1 MTHNRV
7 SVIVPVY
14 QVSAYV
20 ERCLRSVMAQTYPD
34 MECIIVDDATK
45 DDSIEKCE
53 RLIRRYDGA
62 IRFRILHHDR
72 NRGLSAARNT
82 GTKAAVGDYLY
93 YLDSDDYL
101 SPDCIARLAAV
112 VNEDNGIEMVQG
124 NGAMKSDGA
133 ESFLY
138 RADHPILTRNYEETR
153 RAFFQ
158 DRYIYISVWNKLI
171 KKSLIEEHQ
180 IYCREG
186 MVFEDLLWVFYLMKH
201 LKRTYLCE
209 AVTYYWCIRPGSIM
223 TAAKAETFR
232 CYALIFDEIL
242 LHTTAG
248 REREELDGYLYYFV
262 KRYVSYV
269 KLVPAFKDTIRRYR
283 AKARQYHCW
292 KTFMV
297 LSAASIVARFGNP
310 SRLLERMNAVRWK
323 LTKGK

>member
-1 MTHNRV
+1 MTHKRV

-34 MECIIVDDATK
+34 MEGIIVDDATK

-82 GTKAAVGDYLY
+82 GTEAAVGDYLY

-112 VNEDNGIEMVQG
+112 VNEDDGIEMVQG
-124 NGAMKSDGA
+124 NGVMKSDGA

-171 KKSLIEEHQ
+171 KKSLIEEHR

-223 TAAKAETFR
+223 TAAKAETLR

-242 LHTTAG
+242 QHATAG

>member
-1 MTHNRV
+1 MTHKRV

-82 GTKAAVGDYLY
+82 GTEAAVGDYLY

-112 VNEDNGIEMVQG
+112 VNEDDSIEMVQG
-124 NGAMKSDGA
+124 NGVMKSDST

-153 RAFFQ
+153 RAFFRH
-158 DRYIYISVWNKLI
+158 RYIYISVWNKLI
-171 KKSLIEEHQ
+171 KKSLIEKHR

-223 TAAKAETFR
+223 TAAKAETLR

-242 LHTTAG
+242 QHATAG

>member
-1 MTHNRV
+1 MTHNKV

-82 GTKAAVGDYLY
+82 GTEAAVGDYLY

-112 VNEDNGIEMVQG
+112 VNEDDGIEMVQG

-138 RADHPILTRNYEETR
+138 RADHPILTRNLEETR

-171 KKSLIEEHQ
+171 KKSLIEEHR

-201 LKRTYLCE
+201 LKKTYLCE

-242 LHTTAG
+242 QHATAG
-248 REREELDGYLYYFV
+248 RAGRLFV
-262 KRYVSYV
+262 
-269 KLVPAFKDTIRRYR
+269 LF
-283 AKARQYHCW
+283 RQEIC
-292 KTFMV
+292 F
-297 LSAASIVARFGNP
+297 LR
-310 SRLLERMNAVRWK
+310 
-323 LTKGK
+323 